1 MGWGVEAGIGA
12 GRIGVIDTGIIGV
25 SIGVVVSCAAF
36 DGDGKIDDGG
46 CGVANNGTRV
56 CDGAHT

>member
-25 SIGVVVSCAAF
+25 SIGVVGSCAAF
-36 DGDGKIDDGG
+36 YCDGKIDDGG